1 MKIILILIAIILIAV
16 GGWFIVQHLQSRR
29 HTQPRLA
36 DANKPLK
43 VKRAEPSVDATPEQP
58 DPLTGVDVYLHNQDY
73 TSAIAELKRIL
84 MTNPRHTAAMLKL
97 LQVYGVTK
105 QYAAF
110 NQLHQKIHQ
119 IADPKTVQEA
129 DFCKSLIDEE
139 IASLNQ
145 QPAPEVKA
153 KTLPADPAPNTIL
166 QTTSAA
172 QTKADTD
179 VLELITEEETQNT
192 LNQTQSKPEEEL
204 ILDFSTDF
212 DDKADSKLSGNMAA
226 VKTQAKEEPEML
238 LDLDFEFND
247 SAKHTVKP
255 HESTIQKDDS
265 FSLNGLTPD
274 TDLTVDLEKS
284 TSIHNAQ
291 VHSKDTLSDAL
302 EFDLTPPSQPTPNN
316 TQTKEFSFD
325 ELSLDLDLDKPSKPA
340 STNKPSPDFDTLSLT
355 LDDSNTTAQNQTP
368 DTIKKEN
375 DFDFATLDLDTKDN
389 LASIEVQ
396 AAKAET
402 IKTPTNALTEEVKDN
417 YENGFDFTFDLDIDK
432 PKTTAD
438 DVKTK
443 ISAQDLQEFTIA
455 NKDQLQHDSDE
466 LSVEFDFDGKDFQA
480 PTQKV
485 EHSTSIDTKD
495 DAIDFEIPVIE
506 VTPIRVETQ
515 IIDSPNNEL
524 VNDTIIATPATPTNI
539 EFTTEESKPA
549 KPEAQS
555 AAELSL
561 DDDLHTNKVADNQTD
576 DFTFDNLTFDTAAD
590 KTSKADEKPIE
601 IVISPEET
609 PVAAE
614 EAQKVIEIP
623 VEVVLYPTET
633 VSTAKN
639 PDTSIQDTQTT
650 EPALAP
656 FGTPTIE
663 DFGNLDDA
671 TDDSVEI
678 TLQLAKQYL
687 QFGEYDSAKRLL
699 TEVLNTGN
707 TEQKAS
713 AQGLIVNLT

>member
-145 QPAPEVKA
+145 QPAPEAKA
-153 KTLPADPAPNTIL
+153 KTLPADPAPQAIL
-166 QTTSAA
+166 QTTTT
-172 QTKADTD
+172 QTKSDE
-179 VLELITEEETQNT
+179 VLELIAEEETQNT
-192 LNQTQSKPEEEL
+192 LNQIRSKPEEEL
-204 ILDFSTDF
+204 ILDFSVDLN
-212 DDKADSKLSGNMAA
+212 DAADNKIPSSTPTI
-226 VKTQAKEEPEML
+226 KTQAKEEPEML
-238 LDLDFEFND
+238 LDLDFEFNN
-247 SAKHTVKP
+247 STKHAAKP

-265 FSLNGLTPD
+265 FSLNGLAPD
-274 TDLTVDLEKS
+274 TDLTLDLEKS

-291 VHSKDTLSDAL
+291 VHSKDTLPDAL
-302 EFDLTPPSQPTPNN
+302 EFDLTSPSQPTPNN

-325 ELSLDLDLDKPSKPA
+325 ELSLDLDLDKPSKPDSA
-340 STNKPSPDFDTLSLT
+340 NKPSPDFDTLSLT
-355 LDDSNTTAQNQTP
+355 LDDSNTTTQNQTP

-402 IKTPTNALTEEVKDN
+402 IKTPTNILTEEVQDN
-417 YENGFDFTFDLDIDK
+417 HENGFDFTFDLDIDK
-432 PKTTAD
+432 PKTTTD

-443 ISAQDLQEFTIA
+443 IATQDLQEFTIV

-466 LSVEFDFDGKDFQA
+466 LSVEFDFDGENLQA

-485 EHSTSIDTKD
+485 EPSASIDTKD

-539 EFTTEESKPA
+539 EFTTEESKPV
-549 KPEAQS
+549 KPEVQLAT
-555 AAELSL
+555 ELSL
-561 DDDLHTNKVADNQTD
+561 DDDLNANKVVDNQTD
-576 DFTFDNLTFDTAAD
+576 DFTFDNLAFDTAAD

-623 VEVVLYPTET
+623 VEVVSYPTET

-639 PDTSIQDTQTT
+639 PDTPIQDAQAT

-656 FGTPTIE
+656 FGTPTVE